1 MKKLKEK
8 RMWKLRILAGIILL
22 FVAGISFATSPEKA
36 LGVISAT
43 AIVVGSV
50 TLEGKEAEMY
60 TALMES
66 IKKEVDKHNNGYIT
80 ETKMLETIAAKINE
94 SKIKIADEEDFK
106 ALKTAMESLGLVVK
120 GLQES
125 GKAPISG
132 KSLGQQW
139 KEHVTGEGKESWDR
153 FKSQNSGE
161 YKVTL
166 KVAAN
171 MLPSTNYTG
180 TLPAA
185 EREAGLTDVAREQRF
200 IINMIGTSPTTSP
213 TIEFVEKKNPD
224 GTASFVLD
232 TEAFTQID
240 FDLDVNSSTAKDVG
254 GFITVHENMIN
265 DIDYIA
271 GEIDRE
277 LTYQVMLEADKKV
290 LSGDGLNANLKGI
303 TVFAAAGFSLTSIS
317 VVDPNLG
324 DCISA
329 SIRQIEILGFNTGA
343 SIMVVLNPADY
354 EQLLG
359 TKDKNGQYVKHPLL
373 SPDGTTFAGYP
384 ISRTSFIT
392 AGQILVFDR
401 MKVYT
406 KVLQGITLATGYNL
420 TGEFTKRLLTVR
432 AYMRL
437 HNYIKDNDT
446 TSFVY
451 DSIADIKAAI
461 TAT

>member
-1 MKKLKEK
+1 
-8 RMWKLRILAGIILL
+8 
-22 FVAGISFATSPEKA
+22 
-36 LGVISAT
+36 
-43 AIVVGSV
+43 
-50 TLEGKEAEMY
+50 
-60 TALMES
+60 
-66 IKKEVDKHNNGYIT
+66 
-80 ETKMLETIAAKINE
+80 
-94 SKIKIADEEDFK
+94 
-106 ALKTAMESLGLVVK
+106 
-120 GLQES
+120 
-125 GKAPISG
+125 
-132 KSLGQQW
+132 
-139 KEHVTGEGKESWDR
+139 
-153 FKSQNSGE
+153 
-161 YKVTL
+161 L

-171 MLPSTNYTG
+171 MLPSTNITG

-185 EREAGLTDVAREQRF
+185 EREAGLNDVAREQRF
-200 IINMIGTSPTTSP
+200 IINVIGTSPTSSP

-224 GTASFVLD
+224 GTAAFVLD
-232 TEAFTQID
+232 TEAFTQVD

-254 GFITVHENMIN
+254 AFITVHENMIN
-265 DIDYIA
+265 DIDFIA

-303 TVFAAAGFSLTSIS
+303 TVFAASGFSLTSIA
-317 VVDPNLG
+317 VADPNLG

-329 SIRQIEILGFNTGA
+329 AIRQIEILGFNQGP
-343 SIMVVLNPADY
+343 SIVIMLNPADY

-373 SPDGTTFAGYP
+373 SQDGSSFAGYP

-392 AGQILVFDR
+392 AGTILVFDK
-401 MKVYT
+401 MKVHT

-451 DSIADIKAAI
+451 DTIADIKAAI
-461 TAT
+461 TLA